1 MQLGDFRG
9 RERSCPTV
17 GGAYLSGR
25 TWWVLEAL
33 GAPCPRQGEKKS
45 LVPGGSNCSGFPGA
59 LERGVGTEMSAAAT
73 APNLNLPLLKGCERR
88 LLRNQTL
95 GPSSSQMLLQRL
107 QTGRFEMRCCSVT
120 CLLGVCGVFTDL
132 KVCKISCIFTLPSGG
147 PQSHSWCRLRLGECA
162 SGLHNPPHR
171 SIGLFAV

>member
-33 GAPCPRQGEKKS
+33 GAPCPRQGEKES

-120 CLLGVCGVFTDL
+120 CLLGVSGVFTDL
-132 KVCKISCIFTLPSGG
+132 KVYKISCIFTLPSGG
-147 PQSHSWCRLRLGECA
+147 PQSHGWCRLRLGECA
-162 SGLHNPPHR
+162 SSLHNPPHR
-171 SIGLFAV
+171 SFGLFAV